1 MINLNIVPVRFDQEA
16 HTYTDERTGA
26 MLSGVTGTLVH
37 RVFPDKYKEIPQHI
51 LEQAAARGS
60 HVHEDIELAEELGV
74 IPTTEE
80 GKNYLKLKKVH
91 EMTFLES
98 EYTVSDLEHYASQID
113 LVYEA
118 GEDTVDIA
126 DIKTTS
132 KFDKE
137 SVSWQ
142 LSIYAYFFEIN
153 NPHLKVG
160 KLYGIWLRGDIAQRI
175 EVERH
180 SVDEVKALIQADQE
194 DKPFEYC
201 PAFPDYITENE
212 ETLCAIGA
220 RIKTLQEE
228 YDRIKGE
235 VLAKM
240 IENGDKSFDTGKLLV
255 TVIAASVRQSFDSK
269 TFKKDHPEEYD
280 KYIKES
286 RTSESL
292 KLTIR

>member
-113 LVYEA
+113 LVFEA

-180 SVDEVKALIQADQE
+180 SVEEVKALIQADQE

-269 TFKKDHPEEYD
+269 TFKKDHTEEYD

>member
-26 MLSGVTGTLVH
+26 TLSGVTGTLVH
-37 RVFPDKYKEIPQHI
+37 RVFPDKYKDIPQHI

-74 IPTTEE
+74 VPTTEE
-80 GKNYLKLKKVH
+80 GKNYLKLKTAHK
-91 EMTFLES
+91 MTFLES

-113 LVYEA
+113 LVFEA

-180 SVDEVKALIQADQE
+180 PVEEVKALIQADQE

-286 RTSESL
+286 KTSESL

>member
-74 IPTTEE
+74 VPTTEE
-80 GKNYLKLKKVH
+80 GKNYLKLKKAH

-113 LVYEA
+113 LVFEA

-180 SVDEVKALIQADQE
+180 SVEEVKALIQADQE

-280 KYIKES
+280 KYINCLLY
-286 RTSESL
+286 TSPSP
-292 KLTIR
+292 RDS

>member
-113 LVYEA
+113 LVFEA

-175 EVERH
+175 DVERH
-180 SVDEVKALIQADQE
+180 SVEEVKALIQADQE

>member
-74 IPTTEE
+74 VPTTEE

-113 LVYEA
+113 LVFEA

-180 SVDEVKALIQADQE
+180 SVEEVKALIQADQE

>member
-74 IPTTEE
+74 VPTTEE
-80 GKNYLKLKKVH
+80 GKNYLKLKKAH

-113 LVYEA
+113 LVFEA

-180 SVDEVKALIQADQE
+180 SVEEVKALIQADQE

-269 TFKKDHPEEYD
+269 TFKKDHPEEYE

-286 RTSESL
+286 KTSESL

>member
-74 IPTTEE
+74 EPTTEE

-113 LVYEA
+113 LVFEA
-118 GEDTVDIA
+118 GENLVDIA

-132 KFDKE
+132 KFDRE

-142 LSIYAYFFEIN
+142 LSIYAYFFELN
-153 NPHLKVG
+153 NPHAKVRN
-160 KLYGIWLRGDIAQRI
+160 LYGIWLRGEIAELI
-175 EVERH
+175 EVDRH
-180 SVDEVKALIQADQE
+180 TEAEVKALIQADIE

-201 PAFPDYITENE
+201 PVFPDYITENE

-280 KYIKES
+280 KYIKVS

>member
-74 IPTTEE
+74 VPTTEE
-80 GKNYLKLKKVH
+80 GKNYLKLKKAH

-113 LVYEA
+113 LVFEA

-180 SVDEVKALIQADQE
+180 SVDEVKALIQADKE

>member
-74 IPTTEE
+74 VPTTEE
-80 GKNYLKLKKVH
+80 GKNYLKLKKAH

-113 LVYEA
+113 LVFEA

-142 LSIYAYFFEIN
+142 LSVYAYFFEIN

-180 SVDEVKALIQADQE
+180 SVEEVKALIQADQE

>member
-51 LEQAAARGS
+51 LEQAAARGA

-74 IPTTEE
+74 VPTTEE
-80 GKNYLKLKKVH
+80 GKNYLKLKKAH

-113 LVYEA
+113 LVFEA

-137 SVSWQ
+137 SVFV
-142 LSIYAYFFEIN
+142 AVE
-153 NPHLKVG
+153 HLR
-160 KLYGIWLRGDIAQRI
+160 LFLRD
-175 EVERH
+175 
-180 SVDEVKALIQADQE
+180 
-194 DKPFEYC
+194 
-201 PAFPDYITENE
+201 
-212 ETLCAIGA
+212 
-220 RIKTLQEE
+220 
-228 YDRIKGE
+228 
-235 VLAKM
+235 
-240 IENGDKSFDTGKLLV
+240 
-255 TVIAASVRQSFDSK
+255 
-269 TFKKDHPEEYD
+269 
-280 KYIKES
+280 
-286 RTSESL
+286 
-292 KLTIR
+292 

>member
-74 IPTTEE
+74 VPTTEE
-80 GKNYLKLKKVH
+80 GKNYLKLKKAH

>member
-74 IPTTEE
+74 VPTTEE
-80 GKNYLKLKKVH
+80 GKNYLKLKKAH

-113 LVYEA
+113 LVFEA

>member
-74 IPTTEE
+74 VPTTEE
-80 GKNYLKLKKVH
+80 GKNYLKLKKAH

-113 LVYEA
+113 LVFEA

-180 SVDEVKALIQADQE
+180 SVEEVKALIQADQE

-286 RTSESL
+286 KTSESL

>member
-113 LVYEA
+113 LVFEA

-175 EVERH
+175 DVERH
-180 SVDEVKALIQADQE
+180 SVEEVKALIQADQE

-228 YDRIKGE
+228 YDRIKDE

>member
-74 IPTTEE
+74 VPTTEE
-80 GKNYLKLKKVH
+80 GKNYLKLKKAH

-113 LVYEA
+113 LVFEA

-180 SVDEVKALIQADQE
+180 SVEEVKALIQADIE
-194 DKPFEYC
+194 DKPFDYS
-201 PAFPDYITENE
+201 PAFPDFITENE
-212 ETLCAIGA
+212 ESLIALGKT
-220 RIKTLQEE
+220 IKRLQEE
-228 YDRIKGE
+228 YDGIKSNLFEKMQESGE
-235 VLAKM
+235 GS
-240 IENGDKSFDTGKLLV
+240 IDTGKVLY
-255 TVIAASVRQSFDSK
+255 TITKASTRSTFNSK
-269 TFKKDHPEEYD
+269 AFKKDHADMYEQ
-280 KYIKES
+280 YIS
-286 RTSESL
+286 TTQISENI
-292 KLTIR
+292 KITIR